1 VNASSPATAGPAAIR
16 TTRRRAAVAV
26 IAVMAVVAVFVVR
39 LVSIQIVQADTL
51 NAESYD
57 KLSAETTTYGLRGD
71 IVDDDGTVLATTV
84 LRYDVTA
91 SPKSVTDFER
101 TKADGGTEDVTA
113 TQAAGEIA
121 AIIGQTGDQVYAL
134 LTADPS
140 SNYAVVATDLDV
152 EAFRAIRDLQI
163 PWVYYESK
171 PVRTYPNGAVGGS
184 VVGFMGEP
192 VDEPTGAEAA
202 DVSASSEDE
211 VGLSG
216 IEQMQNQCLTGTDGV
231 QTYERGA
238 DGVAIPG
245 SSETAVEAEQGGTAV
260 LTLDSDLQWFSQQAL
275 LARIQETG
283 AAWGTV
289 VVQEVKTGKLLA
301 VADYPSVDP
310 NDVDAT
316 PADQRGSI
324 AFQSPFEPGSTFK
337 ALTAASVLDAG
348 AATVATQVEAPFIFT
363 DSTGASTRDSS
374 FHVDPLR
381 LTFAGVMQESSNTG
395 FAMLGEKLSSQQRYD
410 YIEKFHM
417 TKPSE
422 VGFPAESGG
431 ILAPWDEWDDQTNLT
446 TTFGQGVSNT
456 AIQIASLYQTLG
468 NGGVR
473 LPVQLIEGCRADDG
487 SMTGVPEA
495 TGEQIVPSAVSTDVV
510 NMLETVV
517 TGGYAKTSLEIPG
530 YRVAAKT
537 GTAQMSDGSGAY
549 GSSYI
554 TSVAGLAPAEDPQ
567 YVVSVTIA
575 KPVTIE
581 SALAAAP
588 VFQKIMSQVLK
599 EKRVLPSTIPSPD
612 LQTTY

>member
-1 VNASSPATAGPAAIR
+1 MISAVDRS
-16 TTRRRAAVAV
+16 TRRRAALAVA
-26 IAVMAVVAVFVVR
+26 AVLAVVAVFVVR

-51 NAESYD
+51 NAQAFD
-57 KLSAETTTYGLRGD
+57 KLSAESSSYGLRGD

-101 TKADGGTEDVTA
+101 TKDDGTTEEVTA
-113 TQAAGEIA
+113 NQAAGEIA
-121 AIIGQTGDQVYAL
+121 AIIGQTADQVYGT

-140 SNYAVVATDLDV
+140 SNHAYVVRDIDV
-152 EAFRAIRDLQI
+152 DAFRAIRDLDI
-163 PWVYYESK
+163 PWLYYASHPK
-171 PVRTYPNGAVGGS
+171 RTYPNGAVGGS
-184 VVGFMGEP
+184 IVGFMGEDTSDGADTETTDG
-192 VDEPTGAEAA
+192 DEANQ
-202 DVSASSEDE
+202 

-216 IEQMQNQCLTGTDGV
+216 VEQMQNQCLTGTDGV
-231 QTYERGA
+231 ETYERGA

-245 SSETAVEAEQGGTAV
+245 SSETVVKAQQGGTAV

-275 LARIQETG
+275 LARIHETG

-310 NDVDAT
+310 NDIDAT

-348 AATVATQVEAPFIFT
+348 LANVGTQVEAPFIYT
-363 DSTGASTRDSS
+363 DPNGASTRDSE

-395 FAMLGEKLSSQQRYD
+395 TAMLGELLSSQQRYD

-473 LPVQLIEGCRADDG
+473 LPVQLLDGCKAEDG
-487 SMTGVPEA
+487 TMTQVPDA
-495 TGEQIVPSAVSTDVV
+495 TGEQVVPSTVSTDVV

-517 TGGYAKTSLEIPG
+517 SGGYASKELSIPG

-549 GSSYI
+549 GDSYI

-599 EKRVLPSTIPSPD
+599 EKRVLPSTIPAPD
-612 LQTTY
+612 LPTTY

>member
-1 VNASSPATAGPAAIR
+1 MRAASLS
-16 TTRRRAAVAV
+16 TRRRAAVAIAIV
-26 IAVMAVVAVFVVR
+26 IAVVVVFVVR
-39 LVSIQIVQADTL
+39 LVTIQIVNADTL
-51 NAESYD
+51 NAAAAD
-57 KLSAETTTYGLRGD
+57 KLGAQTPIMGLRGD
-71 IVDDDGTVLATTV
+71 IVDNDGTVFATTV
-84 LRYDVTA
+84 LRYDITT
-91 SPKSVTDFER
+91 SPMSVTDFER
-101 TKADGGTEDVTA
+101 TEADGTVVDVTP

-121 AIIGQTGDQVYAL
+121 ALTGQTAEQVYGI

-140 SNYAVVATDLDV
+140 SNYAVLIQGVDV
-152 EAFRAIRDLQI
+152 DTFRAVRDLGI
-163 PWVYYESK
+163 PWLYYKSVPER
-171 PVRTYPNGAVGGS
+171 VYPNGAVGGS
-184 VVGFMGEP
+184 VVGFVGS
-192 VDEPTGAEAA
+192 DGAGQAGVEEL
-202 DVSASSEDE
+202 DDT
-211 VGLSG
+211 
-216 IEQMQNQCLTGTDGV
+216 CLTGTDGLE
-231 QTYERGA
+231 TYERGA

-245 SSETAVEAEQGGTAV
+245 TTETTVEAQQGGTAV
-260 LTLDSDLQWFSQQAL
+260 LTLDSDLQWFAQQAL
-275 LARIQETG
+275 LDRITEVG

-310 NDVDAT
+310 NNVDAT
-316 PADQRGSI
+316 PENDRGSI

-348 AATVATQVEAPFIFT
+348 AATVATQVEAPYIFT
-363 DSTGASTRDSS
+363 DANGASTRDSS
-374 FHVDPLR
+374 YHADPLR

-395 FAMLGEKLSSQQRYD
+395 FGMLGELLSSEQRYD

-417 TKPSE
+417 TEPSE

-431 ILAPWDEWDDQTNLT
+431 ILADWQDWDDQTNLT
-446 TTFGQGVSNT
+446 TTFGQGVSTT
-456 AIQIASLYQTLG
+456 AIQIASMYQTIG

-473 LPVQLIEGCRADDG
+473 LPVSLVAGCRAADG
-487 SMTGVPEA
+487 TMTDVPDA
-495 TGEQIVPSAVSTDVV
+495 SGEQIVPAPVSTDVV

-588 VFQKIMSQVLK
+588 VFQKIMAQVLK
-599 EKRVLPSTIPSPD
+599 QNRVLPSTVPSPD
-612 LQTTY
+612 LPTTY

>member
-1 VNASSPATAGPAAIR
+1 MNTAANR

-26 IAVMAVVAVFVVR
+26 VAVMAVVAVFVIR

-51 NAESYD
+51 NAESFD
-57 KLSAETTTYGLRGD
+57 KLSAETTSYGLRGD
-71 IVDDDGTVLATTV
+71 IVDEDGTVLATTV

-101 TKADGGTEDVTA
+101 TGDDGKTVDVTA
-113 TQAAGEIA
+113 LQAAGEIA
-121 AIIGQTGDQVYAL
+121 AIIGQTPEQVYGT

-140 SNYAVVATDLDV
+140 SNHVVVVTGIDV
-152 EAFRAIRDLQI
+152 DAFRAIRDLEI
-163 PWVYYESK
+163 PWLYYESN
-171 PVRTYPNGAVGGS
+171 PVRTYPNGAVAGS
-184 VVGFMGEP
+184 VVGFMGEDP
-192 VDEPTGAEAA
+192 DADPGATETG
-202 DVSASSEDE
+202 DSAGTEDE

-231 QTYERGA
+231 ETYERGA

-245 SSETAVEAEQGGTAV
+245 SSETVVQAQQGGTAV
-260 LTLDSDLQWFSQQAL
+260 LTLDSDLLWFSQQAL

-310 NDVDAT
+310 NNIDGT
-316 PADQRGSI
+316 PDTDRGSI
-324 AFQSPFEPGSTFK
+324 AFQAPFEPGSTFK

-348 AATVATQVEAPFIFT
+348 LANVGTQVEAPYIYT
-363 DSTGASTRDSS
+363 DPNGASTRDSE

-395 FAMLGEKLSSQQRYD
+395 TAMLGELLTPEQRYN
-410 YIEKFHM
+410 YMQAFHIGSS
-417 TKPSE
+417 SE
-422 VGFPAESGG
+422 VGFPGESGG
-431 ILAPWDEWDDQTNLT
+431 ILSPWDQWDDQTNLT
-446 TTFGQGVSNT
+446 TTFGQGVATT
-456 AIQIASLYQTLG
+456 AVQMASVYQALG

-473 LPVQLIEGCRADDG
+473 LPVQLVEGCRQPDG
-487 SMTGVPEA
+487 TMTQVPDA
-495 TGEQIVPSAVSTDVV
+495 TGTQVVSPSAATDTI

-517 TGGYAKTSLEIPG
+517 TGGYAKADLQIPG

-537 GTAQMSDGSGAY
+537 GTAQMSDGNGAY
-549 GSSYI
+549 GSSYV
-554 TSVAGLAPAEDPQ
+554 TSLAGLAPAEDPQ

-599 EKRVLPSTIPSPD
+599 EKRVLPSTEPGPD
-612 LQTTY
+612 LPTTY

>member
-1 VNASSPATAGPAAIR
+1 VNTAANR

-26 IAVMAVVAVFVVR
+26 VAVMAVVAVFVIR

-51 NAESYD
+51 NAESFD
-57 KLSAETTTYGLRGD
+57 KLSAETTSYGLRGD
-71 IVDDDGTVLATTV
+71 IVDEDGTVLATTV

-101 TKADGGTEDVTA
+101 TGDDGKTVDVTA
-113 TQAAGEIA
+113 LQAAGEIA
-121 AIIGQTGDQVYAL
+121 AIIGQTPEQVYGT

-140 SNYAVVATDLDV
+140 SNHVVVVTGIDV
-152 EAFRAIRDLQI
+152 DAFRAIRDLQI
-163 PWVYYESK
+163 PWLYYESN
-171 PVRTYPNGAVGGS
+171 PVRTYPNGAVAGS
-184 VVGFMGEP
+184 VVGFMGEDP
-192 VDEPTGAEAA
+192 DA
-202 DVSASSEDE
+202 DPSATETADSAGTEDE

-216 IEQMQNQCLTGTDGV
+216 VEQMQNQCLTGTDGV
-231 QTYERGA
+231 ETYERGA

-245 SSETAVEAEQGGTAV
+245 SSETVVQAKQGGTAV

-310 NDVDAT
+310 NDIDAT

-348 AATVATQVEAPFIFT
+348 LANVGTQVEAPFIFT
-363 DSTGASTRDSS
+363 DPNGASTRDSE

-395 FAMLGEKLSSQQRYD
+395 TAMLGELLSSQQRYD

-473 LPVQLIEGCRADDG
+473 LPVQLLEGCKGEDG
-487 SMTGVPEA
+487 TMTGAPDA
-495 TGEQIVPSAVSTDVV
+495 TGEQIVPSTVSTDVV

-517 TGGYAKTSLEIPG
+517 SGGYASKELSIPG

-549 GSSYI
+549 GDSYI

-599 EKRVLPSTIPSPD
+599 EKRVLPSTVPSPD
-612 LQTTY
+612 LPTTY

>member
-1 VNASSPATAGPAAIR
+1 VAVTAADR
-16 TTRRRAAVAV
+16 STRRRAAVAV
-26 IAVMAVVAVFVVR
+26 VAVLAVVAVFVVR

-51 NAESYD
+51 NAQSFD
-57 KLSAETTTYGLRGD
+57 KLSAETTSYGLRGD
-71 IVDDDGTVLATTV
+71 IVDEDGTVLATTV

-101 TKADGGTEDVTA
+101 TDDDGRTEDVTA
-113 TQAAGEIA
+113 VQAAGEIA
-121 AIIGQTGDQVYAL
+121 AILGKTPDEIYAL

-140 SNYAVVATDLDV
+140 SNHVVVVTGIDV
-152 EAFRAIRDLQI
+152 DAFRAIRDLEI
-163 PWVYYESK
+163 PWLYYESN
-171 PVRTYPNGAVGGS
+171 PVRTYPNGAVAGS
-184 VVGFMGEP
+184 IVGYMGEDP
-192 VDEPTGAEAA
+192 AA
-202 DVSASSEDE
+202 DAATDE
-211 VGLSG
+211 SGDAEKIGLG
-216 IEQMQNQCLTGTDGV
+216 GVEQMQDQCLTGTDGV
-231 QTYERGA
+231 ETYERGA

-245 SSETAVEAEQGGTAV
+245 STQTVVQAEQGGTAV

-310 NDVDAT
+310 NAIDAT

-348 AATVATQVEAPFIFT
+348 LANVGTQVEAPFIYT
-363 DSTGASTRDSS
+363 DANGASTRDSE
-374 FHVDPLR
+374 FHVDPLH

-395 FAMLGEKLSSQQRYD
+395 TAMLGEMLSSQQRYD
-410 YIEKFHM
+410 YIAKFHM

-446 TTFGQGVSNT
+446 TTFGQGVSTT

-473 LPVQLIEGCRADDG
+473 LPVQLIDGCRAEDG
-487 SMTGVPEA
+487 TMTDVPDA
-495 TGEQIVPSAVSTDVV
+495 TGEQIVPSSVSTDVV

-517 TGGYAKTSLEIPG
+517 SGGYASKDLEIPG

-549 GSSYI
+549 GDSYI

-599 EKRVLPSTIPSPD
+599 EKRVLPSTVPAPD
-612 LQTTY
+612 LPTTY